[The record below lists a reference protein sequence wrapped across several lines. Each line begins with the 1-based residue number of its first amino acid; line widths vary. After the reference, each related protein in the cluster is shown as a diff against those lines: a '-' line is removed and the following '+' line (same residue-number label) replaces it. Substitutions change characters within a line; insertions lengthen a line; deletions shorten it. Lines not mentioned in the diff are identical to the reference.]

1 MKKRILS
8 LLWRSAAWTLILLL
22 ATPTVALAASI
33 VLDGLFDD
41 WAGQPNISDPIG
53 DATPARVDI
62 SAVYWAN
69 NPGVSN
75 TYFMIQRAFPGGQGN
90 QVVYYSVFIDTNCNG
105 SYSESTDRRIFVA
118 YSPQNN
124 IGVVVV
130 AVLSGTGSLI
140 STTGGN
146 WGDPRGSEP
155 NGGTRAEFYAS
166 FSDLGISPNQQICFY
181 VASFQNAGDST
192 PVDTT
197 ASITWTPIPAMGY
210 ALLAAFVLLAVGIAW
225 SRKAFAGWKKP

>member
-1 MKKRILS
+1 MKNRIVSLIGRSLS
-8 LLWRSAAWTLILLL
+8 WTLILLL
-22 ATPTVALAASI
+22 LTPTVALAAAI
-33 VLDGLFDD
+33 VLDGSFSD
-41 WAGQPNISDPIG
+41 WTGQTNISDPIG

-105 SYSESTDRRIFVA
+105 SFSESADRRIFVA

-130 AVLSGTGSLI
+130 AILNGAGNLI
-140 STTGGN
+140 SSSGGN
-146 WGDPRGSEP
+146 WGDPRGGEP

-166 FSDLGISPNQQICFY
+166 FADLGISTNQQICFY
-181 VASFQNAGDST
+181 VASYQNAGDTT
-192 PVDTT
+192 PGDTT
-197 ASITWTPIPAMGY
+197 ASVTWAPIPATGY
-210 ALLAAFVLLAVGIAW
+210 VLLVAFVIVAVLIAW
-225 SRKAFAGWKKP
+225 RRKAFAGRKKP